1 MTLEQFIETKIEK
14 ETERIK
20 AYKELWENKIKNF
33 NLENYGE
40 TYENADYEQ
49 WEDEFNEYTNTFGE
63 YFFYKGRFVTEEEME
78 NTTKYT
84 DGDVAYL
91 ATQG

>member
-20 AYKELWENKIKNF
+20 AYKELWENKIKNL

-40 TYENADYEQ
+40 TYENAAYEQ
-49 WEDEFNEYTNTFGE
+49 WEDEFNEYTNTFGD
-63 YFFYKGRFVTEEEME
+63 YVFNGTRFVHVEE
-78 NTTKYT
+78 
-84 DGDVAYL
+84 
-91 ATQG
+91 